1 MKNTKNTIAEMN
13 AMGMTDW
20 FTEEEYKAMSREH
33 DWVKMDTL
41 RHNQVLEV
49 NRRERV
55 VEMLTPEQM
64 AEFVNS
70 LAGEDCWGGEW
81 RYRWNAENMGFENVE
96 YEYYYRVK

>member
-1 MKNTKNTIAEMN
+1 
-13 AMGMTDW
+13 
-20 FTEEEYKAMSREH
+20 
-33 DWVKMDTL
+33 
-41 RHNQVLEV
+41 
-49 NRRERV
+49 
-55 VEMLTPEQM
+55 MLTPEQM